1 MALTLSSD
9 IPVIRG
15 QQLVWEGTATFDSSL
30 ASGGE
35 SFAPADIGFIVFD
48 RVKVDFVDGYEFVW
62 DSSTEKII
70 PYEVGPAASN
80 TGAVVD
86 DDSAAS
92 NGVAVYVVPVG
103 GTSPAAYLEST
114 AAGNADYLYAIGS
127 GGPTVTVNDNDSP
140 GGVQLYFDED
150 ATNADSRFLCV
161 SPTGADLFV
170 QASDGSM
177 IRVKHDASAAS
188 NGVAVYGDDDASN
201 NYERLLFVS
210 PTDTDGSYTTD
221 DTVGAGRGGLVPVPA
236 STDLSAVVANVT
248 AYGH

>member
-1 MALTLSSD
+1 MALTLSTD
-9 IPVIRG
+9 TPLIRG
-15 QQLVWEGTATFDSSL
+15 IQKVWEGTVTFDSSL

-35 SFAPADIGFIVFD
+35 SFTPADIGFVVFD
-48 RVKVDFVDGYEFVW
+48 RVDVAFAGGYSFVW
-62 DSSTEKII
+62 DSSTEKIV

-80 TGAVVD
+80 TGVVAD
-86 DDSAAS
+86 DDDAAT

-103 GTSPAAYLEST
+103 GTAPSAYLEST
-114 AAGNADYLYAIGS
+114 AAGNADYLYAIGN
-127 GGPTVTVNDNDSP
+127 GGPTVTVNDSDSP

-161 SPTGADLFV
+161 SPTGADLFIT
-170 QASDGSM
+170 ASDGSV

-210 PTDTDGSYTTD
+210 PTDADGSYTTD
-221 DTVGAGRGGLVPVPA
+221 DTVGAGRGGMVPVPA
-236 STDLSAVVANVT
+236 STDLSSVTANVT
-248 AYGH
+248 VYGH